1 MLSYILKV
9 FRLWRTRKN
18 NVMVGHGENM
28 SKSILIVDDESDL
41 LDVIE
46 VALNLG
52 GYEVTRAKNGQQ
64 AWEML
69 RIMIP
74 NVILSDYWM
83 PGMSGSELFDLVRN
97 ADRSRNIPFIFM
109 SSTPE
114 LINSIGIYSV
124 LRKPFQ
130 FDALMTKVDSMS
142 S

>member
-1 MLSYILKV
+1 
-9 FRLWRTRKN
+9 
-18 NVMVGHGENM
+18 M